1 MEDNQIQ
8 PVMAEKSSNTIR
20 VLLVVVALLLLV
32 IGVFAGYFLFQYK
45 NKPVDSKPV
54 VIETPVVDEPVIDE
68 PVLDDKTKIVG
79 DVQWQAPKKVSD
91 FGFFSEDIAPEY
103 FLVGKF
109 VSGKYQDADLILAF
123 EAFGMGG
130 RTNSYYFVNDNS
142 GQIVLLVKDSDSLS
156 LEDGMILKQ
165 YSLDKDYN
173 LNIDLGIEK
182 FVDNGTGHAFKKA
195 MDAWGGH
202 TFFFEK
208 EEQVKE
214 QGTSLRKIFNYG
226 PLGDVYMEESQK
238 TLADDYGSDA
248 PVYMDYILGG
258 THGFYA
264 KSTDGLLLM
273 YSLEPFFMDNGVPR
287 IQWTDTT
294 GMNDAEYF
302 YANQGGCGFLDFA
315 AVMDLSKIDIKN
327 DLVEAGT
334 AYSYDS
340 LNQNGVIYM
349 FADDNHPFLK
359 SYYESGY
366 FSYEDEEKISYA
378 DFIASRP
385 FFFWQDKFGRL
396 IKFQKSDYLS
406 PAECGKPV
414 IYLYPEETT
423 EVSVKVA
430 PVGGFSYTDP
440 EYNDGWLVK
449 AEPNGQLTEISS
461 GKNYPYLFWEGRGGL
476 YQTPKKGWVVEKA
489 EVENFLYQKLAELG
503 LNKQESADFMEF
515 WYPKMQSAPYYFITF
530 MGNNVMNALAP
541 LSIEPKA
548 DTTIR
553 ILMDYAELQAPMAV
567 EPLNIRTPERRGFT
581 VVEWGGVLR

>member
-1 MEDNQIQ
+1 MEDNQIK
-8 PVMAEKSSNTIR
+8 PVVIGKASNMVRI
-20 VLLVVVALLLLV
+20 LLVVVALLLLI

-54 VIETPVVDEPVIDE
+54 VIETPVVEEPVVHE
-68 PVLDDKTKIVG
+68 PVLDDETKVVG
-79 DVQWQAPKKVSD
+79 DVQWQEPKEIKD
-91 FGFFSEDIAPEY
+91 FGFFVDGIDPEY
-103 FLVGKF
+103 FVVGKF
-109 VSGKYQDADLILAF
+109 VSGKYKDADLILAF
-123 EAFGMGG
+123 VTSGMGG
-130 RTNSYYFVNDNS
+130 RNESFYFVNDNS
-142 GQIVLLVKDSDSLS
+142 GQIVALVKNIDVFPF
-156 LEDGMILKQ
+156 EDGMVLKQ
-165 YSLDKDYN
+165 YSSDKDYN

-182 FVDNGTGHAFKKA
+182 FVDSGTGHAFKKEISP
-195 MDAWGGH
+195 WGWN

-226 PLGDVYMEESQK
+226 PLGDVYMEESKK
-238 TLADDYGSDA
+238 TSADDYGSDA
-248 PVYMDYILGG
+248 PIYMNYILTG

-264 KSTDGLLLM
+264 KSVDGLMLS

-287 IQWTDTT
+287 IQWTDTI
-294 GMNDAEYF
+294 GMNTDEYI
-302 YANQGGCGFLDFA
+302 YANQGGCGFRDFA
-315 AVMDLSKIDIKN
+315 AVMNLEKINIAK

-334 AYSYDS
+334 VYSYDS
-340 LNQNGVIYM
+340 LNQNGVVYM
-349 FADDNHPFLK
+349 FADENHPFLK
-359 SYYESGY
+359 SFYEDAL
-366 FSYEDEEKISYA
+366 FTFEDEEKISYA

-414 IYLYPEETT
+414 IYLYPEKTT

-553 ILMDYAELQAPMAV
+553 ILMDYVELQAPIEV

>member
-1 MEDNQIQ
+1 MEDNQIK
-8 PVMAEKSSNTIR
+8 PVVVEKASNMVRI
-20 VLLVVVALLLLV
+20 LLVVVALLLLV
-32 IGVFAGYFLFQYK
+32 IGVFAGYFLFQYGDK
-45 NKPVDSKPV
+45 NTDDKPV
-54 VIETPVVDEPVIDE
+54 VIDMPVVEEPVVDEPV
-68 PVLDDKTKIVG
+68 LDDETKVIG
-79 DVQWQAPKKVSD
+79 GVQWQTPKKVTD

-103 FLVGKF
+103 FLAGKF

-123 EAFGMGG
+123 DSFGMGG
-130 RTNSYYFVNDNS
+130 RSNRYYLVDDHS
-142 GQIVLLVKDSDSLS
+142 GSVVILEKDLGRFAENEDVVLKPYVYD
-156 LEDGMILKQ
+156 EN
-165 YSLDKDYN
+165 YN

-182 FVDNGTGHAFKKA
+182 FVDQITAHSFKKEYSPFS
-195 MDAWGGH
+195 GY

-226 PLGDVYMEESQK
+226 PLGDIYVEESQK
-238 TLADDYGSDA
+238 TLADEYGNDA
-248 PVYMDYILGG
+248 PLYMNYILTG
-258 THGFYA
+258 THGFFA
-264 KSTDGLLLM
+264 KSVDGLLLM

-302 YANQGGCGFLDFA
+302 YANQGGCGFRDFA

-340 LNQNGVIYM
+340 SMDNQPIYT
-349 FADDNHPFLK
+349 FADENHPFLK
-359 SYYESGY
+359 SYYEDAL
-366 FSYEDEEKISYA
+366 FTFEDEEKISYA

-396 IKFQKSDYLS
+396 IKFQKSDYLA

-461 GKNYPYLFWEGRGGL
+461 GKPYPYLFWEGRGGL

-489 EVENFLYQKLAELG
+489 EVENFLYKKLAELG

-515 WYPKMQSAPYYFITF
+515 WYPKMQSSPYYFITF

-541 LSIEPKA
+541 LTIEPKA

-553 ILMDYAELQAPMAV
+553 ILMDYAELPAPIEV